1 MLRNLSRRSF
11 LRESAKSLSGFA
23 TAALFSGL
31 PRVPNRKVDKRMDSD
46 VKRDSES
53 ATILPRLEIAGSNYE
68 IGTAIGKRFRKNTLL
83 GLKRR
88 KKWFGELKAA
98 ANGDFRKEYEACVA
112 AARKHFAHYVEEIRG
127 WADAAGVPFDDLM
140 VINMWAELTAM
151 RRSRAEGACS
161 TISLNDGER
170 IILAHNEDGSAAYED
185 LMFWL
190 EAHPDGGRSFRCL
203 CYPGFIPGNS
213 PGFNDAGIVQTTNY
227 IPCSEWKVGIPR
239 YILDRAIL
247 DAKSLDEA
255 VKIATHPERAYGNHH
270 NLASTKER
278 RILSVE
284 TTATKHEVHE
294 VHGVYFHTNHL
305 SLPSMKDLPQFPGE
319 SSLSRHK
326 VLTKETAGWQDAF
339 SVRVSDIVLA
349 LCSHEGKP
357 NSVCRHAE
365 HDTDAVTLGTAVF
378 EIPKATFRLYRNNP
392 CLGSFIEGRL

>member
-1 MLRNLSRRSF
+1 MGSEL
-11 LRESAKSLSGFA
+11 KGDSG
-23 TAALFSGL
+23 
-31 PRVPNRKVDKRMDSD
+31 
-46 VKRDSES
+46 S
-53 ATILPRLEIAGSNYE
+53 ATVLPRLEIAGSNYE
-68 IGTAIGKRFRKNTLL
+68 IGAAIGKRFRKNTLL

-88 KKWFGELKAA
+88 NKWFGELKAA
-98 ANGDFRKEYEACVA
+98 ANDKFRKEYEACVA
-112 AARKHFAHYVEEIRG
+112 AARKHFANYVEEIRG
-127 WADAAGVPFDDLM
+127 WADSAGILFEDLM

-151 RRSRAEGACS
+151 KRSTAEGRGCS
-161 TISLNDGER
+161 TISLDDGER
-170 IILAHNEDGSAAYED
+170 IILAHNEDGSAAYQD

-247 DAKSLDEA
+247 DANSLDEA
-255 VKIATHPERAYGNHH
+255 VKLAAHPERAYGNHH

-294 VHGVYFHTNHL
+294 VKGVYFHTNHL

-319 SSLSRHK
+319 SSLTRYK
-326 VLTKETAGWQDAF
+326 VLTKETGGWKDA
-339 SVRVSDIVLA
+339 SKAQVSDIVRA
-349 LCSHEGKP
+349 LSSHEGDP
-357 NSVCRHAE
+357 NSICRHAE
-365 HDTDAVTLGTAVF
+365 RDTDAVTLGTAVF
-378 EIPKATFRLYRNNP
+378 EVASGNFRLYKNNP
-392 CLGSFIEGRL
+392 CRGHFTEGLVVT